1 MFCKKTF
8 IVCLLLVSLLVSVV
22 CPCLISCSSSGETD
36 APARESN
43 TAAGRNSGT
52 DIAPEPALGYYI
64 GNTSTGVFHRPDCN
78 RIPLMNPANKVTLRG
93 TRDTAIARGYT
104 PCGICLLEVNRQ
116 GQCSIG
122 ICIFQFF
129 VSQNPLRIW

>member
-1 MFCKKTF
+1 MLIKKSVV
-8 IVCLLLVSLLVSVV
+8 VCLLLVSLLVSVV

-64 GNTSTGVFHRPDCN
+64 GNASTGVFHPPRLQPYPPDEPREQGHAPRYAGYCH
-78 RIPLMNPANKVTLRG
+78 R
-93 TRDTAIARGYT
+93 ARLYSVRH
-104 PCGICLLEVNRQ
+104 LHSLK
-116 GQCSIG
+116 
-122 ICIFQFF
+122 
-129 VSQNPLRIW
+129 

>member
-8 IVCLLLVSLLVSVV
+8 IVCLVLVSLLVSVV

-52 DIAPEPALGYYI
+52 APAPEPATGYYI
-64 GNTSTGVFHRPDCN
+64 GNASTGVFHRPDCN

-104 PCGICLLEVNRQ
+104 PCGICT
-116 GQCSIG
+116 
-122 ICIFQFF
+122 
-129 VSQNPLRIW
+129 P